1 VSATTW
7 DAVLQEFSREIDR
20 RGTQPLQFQ
29 APPRPEVDPLNPL
42 PWLQGLLERVTHAE
56 RQLELAP
63 LPAGDTSWGDE
74 VRPGNREHN
83 LRKTAVRAR
92 LELLGY
98 SPGAEGDSSTLR
110 QAVMGFQQ
118 DAGLEVDGWVG
129 RQTWG
134 ALDELITLEPPLQL
148 ERWYPLSGVPCPA
161 LIRAMALRLRTL
173 GFEAPVTD
181 RLELL
186 AEPLTAFRRAAV
198 ELGLLAGPE
207 VAARQVVALLFEDE
221 LLFSIAARSLGDG
234 AAIGALNLDEPETD
248 PASRMLRRMVRS
260 ELWLQGYTVG
270 DLRGSTQALQGQTG
284 LADGLRAYWSHR
296 ELPPGETIE
305 RRSKLI
311 DRVLFE
317 ALVKDHRAQPGGSAK
332 EHEQISSFVINHVEE
347 FRQAWERTIP
357 CRPVFFIWDGVKRGG
372 SWLRKQIA
380 GLSSLAEVVGRG
392 LEYAKTFVWNMVRYV
407 FQQGSQIFSTVR
419 RAIAALIHGVQPFL
433 DGGIRVGQGAG
444 RVECQI
450 ALNGNLGVFV
460 GNQASPE
467 STARLGAQLDEMS
480 RCLNA
485 SSVILGEL
493 LRVELKLFRG
503 PVGWMSLLPE
513 LIKEAPR
520 WKAYLTQVAELPDLP
535 APKLQALVGSPDGSG
550 FASVSPPPRNWRRRL
565 VIMAAGVLLVSGTG
579 LIAWQFGA
587 LARPTEPEG
596 WLWLA
601 GVLLGLPGLLGLA
614 GWAVMKRLGS
624 RLGL

>member
-1 VSATTW
+1 
-7 DAVLQEFSREIDR
+7 
-20 RGTQPLQFQ
+20 
-29 APPRPEVDPLNPL
+29 
-42 PWLQGLLERVTHAE
+42 
-56 RQLELAP
+56 
-63 LPAGDTSWGDE
+63 
-74 VRPGNREHN
+74 
-83 LRKTAVRAR
+83 
-92 LELLGY
+92 
-98 SPGAEGDSSTLR
+98 
-110 QAVMGFQQ
+110 
-118 DAGLEVDGWVG
+118 
-129 RQTWG
+129 
-134 ALDELITLEPPLQL
+134 
-148 ERWYPLSGVPCPA
+148 
-161 LIRAMALRLRTL
+161 MALRLRML
-173 GFEAPVTD
+173 GFEAPLTD
-181 RLELL
+181 RMDLL
-186 AEPLTAFRRAAV
+186 GEPLAAFRRAAF
-198 ELGLLAGPE
+198 ELGMPAGPE
-207 VAARQVVALLFEDE
+207 AKDRQVMALLFDDE
-221 LLFSIAARSLGDG
+221 LLFSIAARGIEG
-234 AAIGALNLDEPETD
+234 RAVIGALNLDEPETD
-248 PASRMLRRMVRS
+248 APSRMLRRMVRS

-270 DLRGSTQALQGQTG
+270 DLRGSTQGVQGQTG

-296 ELPPGETIE
+296 KLPPGETLE

-311 DRVLFE
+311 DPVLFE
-317 ALVKDHRAQPGGSAK
+317 ALWEDHRGLPDGGAK
-332 EHEQISSFVINHVEE
+332 EHEHVSSFVVNHLEE

-433 DGGIRVGQGAG
+433 DGGIRVGQGEG

-460 GNQASPE
+460 GNQASSE
-467 STARLGAQLDEMS
+467 STATLGAQLDEMS

-485 SSVILGEL
+485 SSVILGEI
-493 LRVELKLFRG
+493 LRLELKLFRG
-503 PVGWMSLLPE
+503 PVGWMSLLSE

-520 WKAYLTQVAELPDLP
+520 WRAYLTQVAELPDLP
-535 APKLQALVGSPDGSG
+535 APKLQGLVGSPDESG
-550 FASVSPPPRNWRRRL
+550 FASVSPPPPNWRRRL

-601 GVLLGLPGLLGLA
+601 GALLGLPSLLGLA